1 MHSCDL
7 LECVCVPGRGK
18 PVAPTCDGVTVLIQL
33 QPSFLQSFLSCVR
46 SRRARII
53 RSFLQP
59 FPHHRWQVPPW
70 GVNAYYSVSD
80 HAVVFPAGLLQPPF
94 FHPGYPRAVNFGAA
108 GSIMAHEML
117 HILYQLCEY
126 SGPLGVFPGGCPACD
141 TRSLQGALLCL
152 ERHYASF
159 PLPKGISFNGSRTF
173 LENAAD
179 TGGLAIALQAY
190 NKRLLWYRGETTLPH
205 LDLSPRQ
212 LFFRSYAQ
220 ELFPAMSS
228 A

>member
-1 MHSCDL
+1 MCIYIGVFEL
-7 LECVCVPGRGK
+7 LP
-18 PVAPTCDGVTVLIQL
+18 ASSQIQL

-126 SGPLGVFPGGCPACD
+126 SGPLGGEAAGSPED
-141 TRSLQGALLCL
+141 
-152 ERHYASF
+152 
-159 PLPKGISFNGSRTF
+159 PKGGLEEEKGRLCEGSRWDSPEAF
-173 LENAAD
+173 
-179 TGGLAIALQAY
+179 AI
-190 NKRLLWYRGETTLPH
+190 LLG
-205 LDLSPRQ
+205 
-212 LFFRSYAQ
+212 A
-220 ELFPAMSS
+220 FPVCSTPMSS
-228 A
+228 PLASCLTV